1 MTMKYCSVC
10 EKNVDAKRKIGIGSL
25 IAVIFTGFIWLLVL
39 PFYSKRC
46 PICQNSNLSAPKSSA
61 ELKSIRQESAPL
73 AQVIHAA
80 DPISQLEKLAKLRS
94 SGALTDDEYET
105 QKKKI
110 LG

>member
-10 EKNVDAKRKIGIGSL
+10 EKNVDAKRKIGVGSL

-46 PICQNSNLSAPKSSA
+46 PICQNSNLSAPKSPA
-61 ELKSIRQESAPL
+61 ELKSIRQENA
-73 AQVIHAA
+73 AQVIHTA
-80 DPISQLEKLAKLRS
+80 DPISQLEKLAKLRT